1 VIGFAD
7 AVRARLPA
15 SCLVDGT
22 AAAIDKGKCGASLA
36 GAPTPR
42 VIVDLDET
50 GSPLGPAKG
59 KCDFLFF
66 ADPGLVAP
74 IEVKDSEPN
83 VTKAIKQLQAGAK
96 AAEELAPR
104 GVAVTFRPVLVS
116 KSLRTHTRNKL
127 REAAVRFRNRRE
139 RVRWLAC
146 DDLLT
151 EAIGSS

>member
-1 VIGFAD
+1 MIGFAD
-7 AVRARLPA
+7 AVRAKLAP
-15 SCLVDGT
+15 SCVVDGT
-22 AAAIDKGKCGASLA
+22 AAIDKGKCGASLA
-36 GAPTPR
+36 GAPAPR
-42 VIVDLDET
+42 VIADLDAA

-83 VTKAIKQLQAGAK
+83 VAKVIEQLEAGAK

-116 KSLRTHTRNKL
+116 KSLRTQKRKEL
-127 REAAVRFRNRRE
+127 REKAVKFRGQRE
-139 RVRWLAC
+139 RVRRLAC
-146 DDLLT
+146 GDSLT
-151 EAIGSS
+151 EVIGSS